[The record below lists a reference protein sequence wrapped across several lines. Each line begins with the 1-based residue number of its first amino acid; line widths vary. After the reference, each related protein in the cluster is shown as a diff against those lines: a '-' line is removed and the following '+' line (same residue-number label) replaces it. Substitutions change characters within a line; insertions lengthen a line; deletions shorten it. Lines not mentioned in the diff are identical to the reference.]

1 MRDELEHVVGGHV
14 RQVGGEHHDADRV
27 RVALQREAHAGGEVP
42 APVVERIGTERARRR
57 VHLGIGRHDTDVEPG
72 LLTGRND
79 APQQEQHE
87 VAARVLV
94 QHAGQAGLA
103 ARQRLDGHQC
113 EPTLF
118 TGYHRAES
126 MSPPSN
132 LRLGYKASAEQFA
145 PADLLAFALA
155 AERLGLD
162 SVAVSDH
169 FQPFRHVGGHS
180 PASLPWLG
188 ALAVQTSRILIGT
201 SVLTPTYRYH
211 PSVVAQ
217 AFATLGCLAPG
228 RIFLGLG
235 AGEAMNEVAPTGA
248 DWPGSGERLERLREA
263 VSLIRELWTYEQ
275 VHFEGTWYRT
285 RGATIYDKPPQPIPI
300 WIAAGGPKGAR
311 FAGAQG
317 GLITTSGKPRELYAE
332 RLLPNAAA
340 GAVEAGADP
349 DAIERM
355 IEIKLSYASDRATA
369 VADCRFWAPLALP
382 AEAKQGVDDPRELA
396 RLADELDDEQAASRF
411 ICTGDPDEAVERIQP
426 YLELGFRHLVFHSP
440 ANDQRA
446 FLERFSAEIAPRLR
460 ALKA

>member
-1 MRDELEHVVGGHV
+1 
-14 RQVGGEHHDADRV
+14 
-27 RVALQREAHAGGEVP
+27 
-42 APVVERIGTERARRR
+42 
-57 VHLGIGRHDTDVEPG
+57 
-72 LLTGRND
+72 
-79 APQQEQHE
+79 
-87 VAARVLV
+87 
-94 QHAGQAGLA
+94 
-103 ARQRLDGHQC
+103 
-113 EPTLF
+113 
-118 TGYHRAES
+118 
-126 MSPPSN
+126 MSPPSHIPP

-145 PADLLAFALA
+145 PPDLLAFGLA

-162 SVAVSDH
+162 SVAISDH

-188 ALAVQTSRILIGT
+188 ALAVQTSRVLIGT

-263 VSLIRELWTYEQ
+263 VSLIRELWTYDR

-285 RGATIYDKPPQPIPI
+285 RGATIYDKPPQAIPI

-349 DAIERM
+349 EGIERM
-355 IEIKLSYASDRATA
+355 IEIKLSYATDRATA

-411 ICTGDPDEAVERIQP
+411 ICTGDPDEAVERIAP

-460 ALKA
+460 ALNLA

>member
-1 MRDELEHVVGGHV
+1 
-14 RQVGGEHHDADRV
+14 
-27 RVALQREAHAGGEVP
+27 
-42 APVVERIGTERARRR
+42 
-57 VHLGIGRHDTDVEPG
+57 
-72 LLTGRND
+72 
-79 APQQEQHE
+79 
-87 VAARVLV
+87 
-94 QHAGQAGLA
+94 
-103 ARQRLDGHQC
+103 
-113 EPTLF
+113 
-118 TGYHRAES
+118 
-126 MSPPSN
+126 MSPAREIPP

-145 PADLLAFALA
+145 PGDLLSFALA

-188 ALAVQTSRILIGT
+188 ALAAQSSRILVGT

-228 RIFLGLG
+228 RIFLGVG

-263 VSLIRELWTYEQ
+263 VSLIRELWTHERVHYEGQ
-275 VHFEGTWYRT
+275 WYRT

-340 GAVEAGADP
+340 GAAEAGADP

-355 IEIKLSYASDRATA
+355 IEIKLSYADSREKAI
-369 VADCRFWAPLALP
+369 ADCRFWAPLALP
-382 AEAKQGVDDPRELA
+382 AEAKQGVEDPVELE
-396 RLADELDDEQAASRF
+396 RMADELDDEQAASRF
-411 ICTGDPDEAVERIQP
+411 ICTSDPDEAVERIQP
-426 YLELGFRHLVFHSP
+426 YLDLGFRHLVFHSP
-440 ANDQRA
+440 ANDQLG
-446 FLERFSAEIAPRLR
+446 FLQRFAADLIPRLR
-460 ALKA
+460 AL

>member
-1 MRDELEHVVGGHV
+1 M
-14 RQVGGEHHDADRV
+14 
-27 RVALQREAHAGGEVP
+27 
-42 APVVERIGTERARRR
+42 
-57 VHLGIGRHDTDVEPG
+57 
-72 LLTGRND
+72 
-79 APQQEQHE
+79 
-87 VAARVLV
+87 
-94 QHAGQAGLA
+94 
-103 ARQRLDGHQC
+103 
-113 EPTLF
+113 
-118 TGYHRAES
+118 
-126 MSPPSN
+126 
-132 LRLGYKASAEQFA
+132 
-145 PADLLAFALA
+145 
-155 AERLGLD
+155 
-162 SVAVSDH
+162 
-169 FQPFRHVGGHS
+169 
-180 PASLPWLG
+180 
-188 ALAVQTSRILIGT
+188 QTSRVLIGT

-235 AGEAMNEVAPTGA
+235 AGEAMNEVAPTGF

-263 VSLIRELWTYEQ
+263 VSLIRELWTYEH

-285 RGATIYDKPPQPIPI
+285 RGATIYDKPLQPIPI

-332 RLLPNAAA
+332 KLLPNAAA
-340 GAVEAGADP
+340 GASEVGADP

-355 IEIKLSYASDRATA
+355 IEIKLSYATDRATA

-411 ICTGDPDEAVERIQP
+411 ICTGDPDEAVERIEP
-426 YLELGFRHLVFHSP
+426 YLDLGFRHLVFHSP

>member
-1 MRDELEHVVGGHV
+1 
-14 RQVGGEHHDADRV
+14 
-27 RVALQREAHAGGEVP
+27 
-42 APVVERIGTERARRR
+42 
-57 VHLGIGRHDTDVEPG
+57 
-72 LLTGRND
+72 
-79 APQQEQHE
+79 
-87 VAARVLV
+87 
-94 QHAGQAGLA
+94 
-103 ARQRLDGHQC
+103 
-113 EPTLF
+113 
-118 TGYHRAES
+118 
-126 MSPPSN
+126 MSPPSHIPP

-145 PADLLAFALA
+145 PPDLLAFGLA

-162 SVAVSDH
+162 SVAISDH

-188 ALAVQTSRILIGT
+188 ALAVQTSRVLIGT

-211 PSVVAQ
+211 PAVVAQ

-263 VSLIRELWTYEQ
+263 VSLIRELWTYDR

-340 GAVEAGADP
+340 GAVEAAADP
-349 DAIERM
+349 EGIERM
-355 IEIKLSYASDRATA
+355 IEIKLSYATDRATA

-411 ICTGDPDEAVERIQP
+411 ICTGDPDEAVERIAP

-460 ALKA
+460 ALNLA